1 MAGGTAD
8 KAIKRQNKHLEGHKM
23 AKNDKAGKTA
33 KQSKE
38 KNNLF
43 SKEKNKLF
51 SIYGA
56 RQSNSGER
64 VNISL
69 LRGQDDER
77 EWATITI
84 KDSKGKKAK
93 DGKVCAYIKDGY
105 AYLRVPILNKEEAE
119 AGDGVPF

>member
-1 MAGGTAD
+1 
-8 KAIKRQNKHLEGHKM
+8 M

-33 KQSKE
+33 KQGKE
-38 KNNLF
+38 T
-43 SKEKNKLF
+43 NKLF

-77 EWATITI
+77 E
-84 KDSKGKKAK
+84 
-93 DGKVCAYIKDGY
+93 
-105 AYLRVPILNKEEAE
+105 
-119 AGDGVPF
+119 

>member
-1 MAGGTAD
+1 
-8 KAIKRQNKHLEGHKM
+8 M

-38 KNNLF
+38 T
-43 SKEKNKLF
+43 NKLF

-84 KDSKGKKAK
+84 KDSKGKKAE

-105 AYLRVPILNKEEAE
+105 AYIRVPILNKKEDADN
-119 AGDGVPF
+119 GDWIPF

>member
-1 MAGGTAD
+1 
-8 KAIKRQNKHLEGHKM
+8 M

-38 KNNLF
+38 T
-43 SKEKNKLF
+43 NKLF

-56 RQSNSGER
+56 RRSNSGER

-69 LRGQDDER
+69 LRGQDDSR

-84 KDSKGKKAK
+84 KDSEGKKAE
-93 DGKVCAYIKDGY
+93 DDKVCAYIRDGY
-105 AYLRVPILNKEEAE
+105 AYIRVPILVNKEAE
-119 AGDGVPF
+119 TDDGVPF

>member
-1 MAGGTAD
+1 
-8 KAIKRQNKHLEGHKM
+8 M

-38 KNNLF
+38 T
-43 SKEKNKLF
+43 NKLF

-84 KDSKGKKAK
+84 KDSKGKKAE
-93 DGKVCAYIKDGY
+93 DGKVY
-105 AYLRVPILNKEEAE
+105 ARTSKMVTPIFVSLSLTRKKQKPATACHFNI
-119 AGDGVPF
+119 

>member
-1 MAGGTAD
+1 M
-8 KAIKRQNKHLEGHKM
+8 EGQKIE
-23 AKNDKAGKTA
+23 KNDKAGKTA

-38 KNNLF
+38 T
-43 SKEKNKLF
+43 NKLF

-69 LRGQDDER
+69 LRGQDDDR

-84 KDSKGKKAK
+84 KDSKGKKAE
-93 DGKVCAYIKDGY
+93 DGKVWAYIKDGY
-105 AYLRVPILNKEEAE
+105 AYIRVHILKKKEEADN
-119 AGDGVPF
+119 GDWIPF

>member
-1 MAGGTAD
+1 
-8 KAIKRQNKHLEGHKM
+8 M

-38 KNNLF
+38 T
-43 SKEKNKLF
+43 NKLF

-56 RQSNSGER
+56 RHSNSGER

-84 KDSKGKKAK
+84 KDSKGKRQRTARCVRTSKT
-93 DGKVCAYIKDGY
+93 VT
-105 AYLRVPILNKEEAE
+105 PISVSLFLTKRRSR
-119 AGDGVPF
+119 

>member
-1 MAGGTAD
+1 
-8 KAIKRQNKHLEGHKM
+8 M

-38 KNNLF
+38 T
-43 SKEKNKLF
+43 NKLF

-84 KDSKGKKAK
+84 KDSKGKKAE

-105 AYLRVPILNKEEAE
+105 A
-119 AGDGVPF
+119 

>member
-1 MAGGTAD
+1 
-8 KAIKRQNKHLEGHKM
+8 M

-38 KNNLF
+38 T
-43 SKEKNKLF
+43 NKLF

-84 KDSKGKKAK
+84 KDSKGKKAE

-105 AYLRVPILNKEEAE
+105 AYLCVPIFNKE
-119 AGDGVPF
+119 

>member
-1 MAGGTAD
+1 
-8 KAIKRQNKHLEGHKM
+8 M

-33 KQSKE
+33 KQGKKE
-38 KNNLF
+38 
-43 SKEKNKLF
+43 EGNKLF

-69 LRGQDDER
+69 LRGQDDAR

-84 KDSKGKKAK
+84 KDSKGQKAE
-93 DGKVCAYIKDGY
+93 DGKVCAYIKGDY
-105 AYLRVPILNKEEAE
+105 AFIRVPMLNREEAE